1 MDRADSNQL
10 RKRAWWLLIL
20 GVLFPGTAQVLGGNR
35 KLGRFALRF
44 SLVNLIVLLLLTL
57 IFFVNKS
64 WLVGLATVPWLTT
77 LLGWYLWF
85 FAALFA
91 LVVLDALRLSQL
103 GRIQD
108 RSRWYLLGAF
118 LAVGIFGTS
127 SIAYAGN
134 IATASASAIGS
145 IFNQGGSTQPVD
157 GRYNILVMGSDAGSD
172 RFGVRP
178 DSISV
183 FSVSATTGKV
193 AVIGIPRGLEK
204 VPFSAD
210 SPLWKVYPNG
220 WNCLNECLIN
230 AIYKNVMDNHQ
241 DLYPDAKQ
249 QGSAAGVEATKEAV
263 EGVTGLKITSY
274 VMVEMHAVTKLVDAL
289 GGVTIDVKQRLPI
302 GGQADDGSDARA
314 WIEAGD
320 NQHMN
325 GYTALWYA
333 RSRHTTS
340 DFDRMRRQK
349 EVQAA
354 ILKQVSPAVIFT
366 RFQEV
371 AAAGKS
377 LITTDIPKDML
388 PTYLELANKV
398 KKRGMKILDLVPE
411 KGYHPGNPDYPKI
424 QAAVAKII
432 AENK

>member
-1 MDRADSNQL
+1 M

-20 GVLFPGTAQVLGGNR
+20 GTFFPGTAQTLGGNR

-44 SLVNLIVLLLLTL
+44 MLINVGLLTVAL
-57 IFFVNKS
+57 ILFFVNKS
-64 WLVGLATVPWLTT
+64 WLVALVTVPFLTT

-85 FAALFA
+85 FGALFA
-91 LVVLDALRLSQL
+91 LLIIDSLRLAQL
-103 GRIQD
+103 GRVLGK
-108 RSRWYLLGAF
+108 SKFFLLGSF
-118 LAVGIFGTS
+118 IVVAVLGTG
-127 SIAYAGN
+127 SIVYAGN
-134 IATASASAIGS
+134 VSTASASAIGS

-157 GRYNILVMGSDAGSD
+157 GRFNILVLGSDAGSD
-172 RFGVRP
+172 RDGVRP

-183 FSVSATTGKV
+183 FSISESTGKV

-210 SPLWKVYPNG
+210 SPLWSVYPNG

-230 AIYKNVMDNHQ
+230 ALYRNVMDNHQ
-241 DLYPDAKQ
+241 DLYPDAEKN
-249 QGSAAGVEATKEAV
+249 GSTAGVEATKDAV

-274 VMVEMHAVTKLVDAL
+274 VMIEMNAVTKLVDAL
-289 GGVTIDVKQRLPI
+289 GGVRINVKQRLPI
-302 GGQADDGSDARA
+302 GGQADDGSDARG

-320 NQHMN
+320 NQLLD
-325 GYTALWYA
+325 GYHALWYA

-366 RFQEV
+366 RFQEL
-371 AAAGKS
+371 ASAGKS
-377 LITTDIPKDML
+377 LVKTDIPKDMIAK
-388 PTYLELANKV
+388 YLELANKA
-398 KKRGMKILDLVPE
+398 KKRGFKVLDLVPE

>member
-1 MDRADSNQL
+1 M
-10 RKRAWWLLIL
+10 
-20 GVLFPGTAQVLGGNR
+20 
-35 KLGRFALRF
+35 RF
-44 SLVNLIVLLLLTL
+44 SLANLGLLLIGAIIFL
-57 IFFVNKS
+57 INKN
-64 WLVGLATVPWLTT
+64 WLVGLVTVPFITT
-77 LLGWYLWF
+77 ILGWYLWF
-85 FAALFA
+85 FAAIFA
-91 LVVLDALRLSQL
+91 LVMLDALRLAQL
-103 GRIQD
+103 GRVVG

-118 LAVGIFGTS
+118 LAVGVFGTS
-127 SIAYAGN
+127 SIVYAGN
-134 IATASASAIGS
+134 VSTASASAIGS
-145 IFNQGGSTQPVD
+145 IFNQGGSTSPVD

-230 AIYKNVMDNHQ
+230 AIYKNVMDSHQ
-241 DLYPDAKQ
+241 DLYPDAEK
-249 QGSAAGVEATKEAV
+249 QGSTAGVEATKDAV

-302 GGQADDGSDARA
+302 GGQLDDGSDARA

-354 ILKQVSPAVIFT
+354 ILKQVSPTVIFT

-377 LITTDIPKDML
+377 LIKTDIPKDML
-388 PTYLELANKV
+388 PTYLDLANKA
-398 KKRGMKILDLVPE
+398 KKRGFKVLDLVPE

-424 QAAVAKII
+424 QADVAKII
-432 AENK
+432 AQNK

>member
-1 MDRADSNQL
+1 M
-10 RKRAWWLLIL
+10 
-20 GVLFPGTAQVLGGNR
+20 
-35 KLGRFALRF
+35 RF
-44 SLVNLIVLLLLTL
+44 SLVNLGLILLGALIFLINKNWLIGLLTVPF
-57 IFFVNKS
+57 IT
-64 WLVGLATVPWLTT
+64 TV
-77 LLGWYLWF
+77 LGWYLWF
-85 FAALFA
+85 FAAIFA
-91 LVVLDALRLSQL
+91 LVALDALRLSQL
-103 GRIQD
+103 GRIVG
-108 RSRWYLLGAF
+108 RSRWFLLGAF
-118 LAVGIFGTS
+118 LTVGIFGTS
-127 SIAYAGN
+127 SIVYAGS

-145 IFNQGGSTQPVD
+145 IFNQGGGTQPVN
-157 GRYNILVMGSDAGSD
+157 GRYNILLLGSDAGSD

-183 FSVSATTGKV
+183 YSVSAATGKV

-204 VPFSAD
+204 VPFSSD

-220 WNCLNECLIN
+220 WTCLNECLIN

-241 DLYPDAKQ
+241 DLYPDAAK
-249 QGSAAGVEATKEAV
+249 QGSTAGVEATKDAV

-274 VMVEMHAVTKLVDAL
+274 VMVQMNAVTKLVDAL

-302 GGQADDGSDARA
+302 GGQRDDGSDAKG

-371 AAAGKS
+371 ASAGKS
-377 LITTDIPKDML
+377 LIKTDIPKDMI
-388 PTYLELANKV
+388 PTYLDLANKV
-398 KKRGMKILDLVPE
+398 KKRGLKVLDLVPE
-411 KGYHPGNPDYPKI
+411 KGYHPGNPDYPRI
-424 QAAVAKII
+424 QADVAKII
-432 AENK
+432 AQNK

>member
-1 MDRADSNQL
+1 M

-20 GVLFPGTAQVLGGNR
+20 GTFFPGTAQTLGGNR

-44 SLVNLIVLLLLTL
+44 TLINVGLLTVAL
-57 IFFVNKS
+57 ILFFVNKS
-64 WLVGLATVPWLTT
+64 WLVALVTVPFLTT

-85 FAALFA
+85 FGALFA
-91 LVVLDALRLSQL
+91 LLILDSLRLAQL
-103 GRIQD
+103 GRVLGK
-108 RSRWYLLGAF
+108 SKFFLLGSF
-118 LAVGIFGTS
+118 IAVAVLGTG
-127 SIAYAGN
+127 SIVYAGN
-134 IATASASAIGS
+134 VSTASASAIGS

-157 GRYNILVMGSDAGSD
+157 GRFNILVLGSDAGSD
-172 RFGVRP
+172 RDGVRP

-183 FSVSATTGKV
+183 FSISESTGKV

-210 SPLWKVYPNG
+210 SPLWSVYPNG

-230 AIYKNVMDNHQ
+230 AIYRNVMDNHQ
-241 DLYPDAKQ
+241 DLYPDAKKN
-249 QGSAAGVEATKEAV
+249 GSTAGVEATKDAV

-274 VMVEMHAVTKLVDAL
+274 VMIEMNAVTKLVDAL
-289 GGVTIDVKQRLPI
+289 GGVRINVKQRLPI
-302 GGQADDGSDARA
+302 GGQADDGSDARG

-320 NQHMN
+320 NQLLD
-325 GYTALWYA
+325 GYHALWYA

-366 RFQEV
+366 RFQEL
-371 AAAGKS
+371 ASAGKS
-377 LITTDIPKDML
+377 LVKTDIPKDMIAK
-388 PTYLELANKV
+388 YLELANKA
-398 KKRGMKILDLVPE
+398 KKRGFKVLDLVPE

>member
-1 MDRADSNQL
+1 M
-10 RKRAWWLLIL
+10 RKRAWWLLALAVI
-20 GVLFPGTAQVLGGNR
+20 FPGTAQLLGGNR
-35 KLGRFALRF
+35 RLGSFALRF
-44 SLVNLIVLLLLTL
+44 SLVNLGLVLLGAL
-57 IFFVNKS
+57 IFLINKS
-64 WLVGLATVPWLTT
+64 WLVGLATVPFITT
-77 LLGWYLWF
+77 VLGWYLWF

-91 LVVLDALRLSQL
+91 LLMLDALRLAQL
-103 GRIQD
+103 GRVEG
-108 RSRWYLLGAF
+108 RARWYLLGAF
-118 LAVGIFGTS
+118 LVVGTLGTS
-127 SIAYAGN
+127 SIVYAGN
-134 IATASASAIGS
+134 VSVTSASAIGS
-145 IFNQGGSTQPVD
+145 IFNQGGSTQPVN
-157 GRYNILVMGSDAGSD
+157 GRFNILVLGSDAGND
-172 RFGVRP
+172 RFGIRP

-183 FSVSATTGKV
+183 FSVSAETGRV

-204 VPFSAD
+204 VPFRD
-210 SPLWKVYPNG
+210 GSPLWSVYPNG

-230 AIYKNVMDNHQ
+230 ALYKNVNDKHPE
-241 DLYPDAKQ
+241 LYPDAEKR
-249 QGSAAGVEATKEAV
+249 GSTPGVEATKDAV

-274 VMVEMHAVTKLVDAL
+274 VMVEMTPVTKLVDAL

-302 GGQADDGSDARA
+302 GGQRDDASDAEG

-320 NQHMN
+320 NQLMN

-371 AAAGKS
+371 ASAGKS

-388 PTYLELANKV
+388 PKYLELANKAQ
-398 KKRGMKILDLVPE
+398 KRGLKVLDLVPE
-411 KGYHPGNPDYPKI
+411 KGYHPGNPDYSAI
-424 QAAVAKII
+424 RTAVAKIVDQ
-432 AENK
+432 NK

>member
-1 MDRADSNQL
+1 M

-20 GVLFPGTAQVLGGNR
+20 GTFFPGTAQTLGGNR

-44 SLVNLIVLLLLTL
+44 TLINVGLLTVAL
-57 IFFVNKS
+57 ILFFVNKS
-64 WLVGLATVPWLTT
+64 WLVALVTVPLLTT

-85 FAALFA
+85 FGALFA
-91 LVVLDALRLSQL
+91 LLILDSLRLAQL
-103 GRIQD
+103 GRVLGK
-108 RSRWYLLGAF
+108 SKFFLLGSF
-118 LAVGIFGTS
+118 IAVAVLGTG
-127 SIAYAGN
+127 SIVYAGN
-134 IATASASAIGS
+134 VSTASASAIGS

-157 GRYNILVMGSDAGSD
+157 GRFNILVLGSDAGSD
-172 RFGVRP
+172 RDGVRP

-183 FSVSATTGKV
+183 FSISESTGKV

-210 SPLWKVYPNG
+210 SPLWSVYPNG
-220 WNCLNECLIN
+220 WNCQNECLIN
-230 AIYKNVMDNHQ
+230 AIYRNVMDNHQ
-241 DLYPDAKQ
+241 DLYPDAKKN
-249 QGSAAGVEATKEAV
+249 GSTAGVEATKDAV

-274 VMVEMHAVTKLVDAL
+274 VMIEMNAVTKLVDAL
-289 GGVTIDVKQRLPI
+289 GGVRINVKQRLPI
-302 GGQADDGSDARA
+302 GGQADDGSDARG

-320 NQHMN
+320 NQLLD
-325 GYTALWYA
+325 GYHALWYA

-349 EVQAA
+349 GVQAA

-366 RFQEV
+366 RFQEL
-371 AAAGKS
+371 ASAGKS
-377 LITTDIPKDML
+377 LVKTDIPKDMIAK
-388 PTYLELANKV
+388 YLELANKA
-398 KKRGMKILDLVPE
+398 KKRGFKVLDLVPE

>member
-1 MDRADSNQL
+1 M
-10 RKRAWWLLIL
+10 
-20 GVLFPGTAQVLGGNR
+20 
-35 KLGRFALRF
+35 RF
-44 SLVNLIVLLLLTL
+44 SLANLGLLLLGTIIFL
-57 IFFVNKS
+57 INKN
-64 WLVGLATVPWLTT
+64 WLLGLVTVPFITT
-77 LLGWYLWF
+77 ILGWYLWF
-85 FAALFA
+85 FAAIFA
-91 LVVLDALRLSQL
+91 LVMLDALRLAQL
-103 GRIQD
+103 GRIVG

-127 SIAYAGN
+127 SIVYAGN
-134 IATASASAIGS
+134 VSTASASAIGS
-145 IFNQGGSTQPVD
+145 IFNQGGGTQPVD

-183 FSVSATTGKV
+183 FSVSAATGKV

-230 AIYKNVMDNHQ
+230 AIYKNVMDSHQ
-241 DLYPDAKQ
+241 DLYPEAEK
-249 QGSAAGVEATKEAV
+249 QGSTAGVEATKDAV

-302 GGQADDGSDARA
+302 GGQLDDGSDARA
-314 WIEAGD
+314 WIEAGE

-377 LITTDIPKDML
+377 LIKTDIPKDML
-388 PTYLELANKV
+388 PTYLDLANKA
-398 KKRGMKILDLVPE
+398 KKRGFKVLDLVPE

-424 QAAVAKII
+424 QADVAIII
-432 AENK
+432 AQNK

>member
-1 MDRADSNQL
+1 M
-10 RKRAWWLLIL
+10 
-20 GVLFPGTAQVLGGNR
+20 
-35 KLGRFALRF
+35 RF
-44 SLVNLIVLLLLTL
+44 SLVNLGL
-57 IFFVNKS
+57 IAIAIGLFFLNKS
-64 WLVGLATVPWLTT
+64 WLVGLATVPFITT
-77 LLGWYLWF
+77 VLGWYLWF

-103 GRIQD
+103 GRILGG
-108 RSRWYLLGAF
+108 SKWVLLGAF
-118 LAVGIFGTS
+118 LVVGIVGTG
-127 SIAYAGN
+127 SIVYAGN
-134 IATASASAIGS
+134 VSTTSASAIGS

-157 GRYNILVMGSDAGSD
+157 GRFNILVLGSDAGSD

-183 FSVSATTGKV
+183 FSISATTGKV

-230 AIYKNVMDNHQ
+230 AIYKNVMDSHQ
-241 DLYPDAKQ
+241 DLYPDAEKF
-249 QGSAAGVEATKEAV
+249 GSTAGVEATKDAV

-274 VMVEMHAVTKLVDAL
+274 VMIEMHAVTKLVDAL
-289 GGVTIDVKQRLPI
+289 GGVRIDVKQRLPI

-314 WIEAGD
+314 WIEVGD
-320 NQHMN
+320 NQLLD
-325 GYTALWYA
+325 GYHALWYA

-354 ILKQVSPAVIFT
+354 ILKQVNPTVIFT

-377 LITTDIPKDML
+377 LVKTDIPKDMIA
-388 PTYLELANKV
+388 TYLDLATKV
-398 KKRGMKILDLVPE
+398 KKRGFKVLDLVPE
-411 KGYHPGNPDYPKI
+411 KGYHPGNPNYPAI
-424 QAAVAKII
+424 QKAVAKII
-432 AENK
+432 SENK